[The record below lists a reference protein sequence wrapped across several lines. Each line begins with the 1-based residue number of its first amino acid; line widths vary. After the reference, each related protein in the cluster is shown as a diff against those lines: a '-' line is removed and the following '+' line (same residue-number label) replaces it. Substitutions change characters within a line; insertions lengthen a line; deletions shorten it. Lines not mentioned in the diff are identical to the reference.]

1 MPCLNSPGGWTYDF
15 KMESQAIPS
24 EEYRGESYILS
35 IFLSL
40 WMSSN
45 PWYPLDY
52 KASFQTQLR
61 SLMAVFVC

>member
-1 MPCLNSPGGWTYDF
+1 MPCLSSPGGWAYDF

-24 EEYRGESYILS
+24 EEYREKAPC

-40 WMSSN
+40 WMSSS

-61 SLMAVFVC
+61 SLMAVSVC